1 MKKFKNFLVVIT
13 AIVMLCS
20 MLALP
25 VAAVTDTPIDEKD
38 IVKKEVFETKAE
50 NAKYDFEESIEEDGK
65 KYNLKTVNY
74 EILSSEPVMREE
86 LVEHTVN
93 YKNLYKKNVNA
104 TEKLEVTKDGETL
117 TVNLKDVKYTPTTIT
132 NRTEIVSSFTD
143 YSYKTV
149 KPEPEDTKTVIY
161 HDYASGED
169 ITSTLT
175 FKELKEEDGWA
186 WRTDVTIPMTF
197 TIYNAE
203 YYALGDKLVPYND
216 ETPAIKGYETDLL
229 NELELDTEKYRIT
242 NVEWDGEPYYIGEI
256 QYRKAVATGERYAAH
271 YIAVYESTVKLPN
284 VPGYNA
290 VATYQNTV
298 DVENGER
305 TYKMQAT
312 AIYTPDYTTAYI
324 AGGVLLALFFVAFL
338 VILVLFIIGKKNKKK
353 T

>member
-1 MKKFKNFLVVIT
+1 MKNFKNFLVVIM
-13 AIVMLCS
+13 AIVICFS
-20 MLALP
+20 VFALP
-25 VAAVTDTPIDEKD
+25 VAAATDTPIDEKD
-38 IVKKEVFETKAE
+38 IVKKEVFETTNE
-50 NAKYDFEESIEEDGK
+50 NAKYDFAESIEEDGK
-65 KYNLKTVNY
+65 KYNLKNVNY
-74 EILSSEPVMREE
+74 EILSSEALMREE
-86 LVEHTVN
+86 LVEHTVD
-93 YKNLYKKNVNA
+93 YKNLYKKNVTA
-104 TEKLEVTKDGETL
+104 AETLDVTKDGETL

-149 KPEPEDTKTVIY
+149 KPEPADTKTVIY

-186 WRTDVTIPMTF
+186 WRADVTIPMIF

-203 YYALGDKLVPYND
+203 YYALGDKLIPYND

-242 NVEWDGEPYYIGEI
+242 NVEWDGEPYYIGEV

-271 YIAVYESTVKLPN
+271 YVAVYESTVKLPN

-298 DVENGER
+298 DVESGER
-305 TYKMQAT
+305 TYQMQAT

-338 VILVLFIIGKKNKKK
+338 VILILYIIGKKNKKK
-353 T
+353 P